1 VWRKVAPNLEPMPI
15 DVKFLAILG
24 LLALAT
30 LLGLIWKITTGR
42 AKRIKDGGQIDL
54 VEIGA
59 TKNGLPVTKFG
70 EHTTFLQFSSET
82 CSTCKQTAKIFEQL
96 EKTSHGVLHLEVDL
110 TNRLDLANK
119 FGILQTPTTL
129 VLDSKGFVKS
139 RIGGAPK
146 PSTIEEEIGHFVI

>member
-1 VWRKVAPNLEPMPI
+1 MPLDPKLI
-15 DVKFLAILG
+15 AIFA

-30 LLGLIWKITTGR
+30 VAGLIWRTSTGK
-42 AKRIKDGGQIDL
+42 AKRIKDGLQIDL
-54 VEIGA
+54 AEIGA
-59 TKNGLPVTKFG
+59 AKHGKPVTAFG

-82 CSTCKQTAKIFEQL
+82 CATCKQTAKLFQEL
-96 EKTSHGVLHLEVDL
+96 EETSNGVLHIEVDL
-110 TNRLDLANK
+110 THRLDLADK

-129 VLDSKGFVKS
+129 VLDSKGIVKS